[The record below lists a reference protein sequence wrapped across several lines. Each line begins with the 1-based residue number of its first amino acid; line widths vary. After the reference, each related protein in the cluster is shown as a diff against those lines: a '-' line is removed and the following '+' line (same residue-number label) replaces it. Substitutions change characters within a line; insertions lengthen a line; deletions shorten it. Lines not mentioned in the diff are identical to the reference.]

1 MKRYRSV
8 VTWVIGGALLVSG
21 SRGQTPGAAADPAGR
36 WADTWVAMPQL
47 TEPGNL
53 PPPPFTTQTG
63 VFLDST
69 LRQTLHVTV
78 GGSRLR
84 VRFSNAFGD
93 TALVITAA
101 HLALPASGAV
111 GVSAIRPGSD
121 RVLTFQGRTSVT
133 IPAGAQAVSDPL
145 NLAVAPAENLAVTI
159 YLAQGQ
165 PSLNITSHPG
175 SRTTTYIVAGNH
187 VGDPDLSGATQ
198 VAHWYFLS
206 GVQVLA
212 DPATSG
218 AVMLGDSLTDGRG
231 STTDHNDRWPDQ
243 LAARLRAHRST
254 RAVAVLNQAAGGNRV
269 LNDGLGPSL
278 LARLDRDLLAH
289 SGVRWAIVF
298 EGINDIGT
306 ADATQDAQQAVGDA
320 LIRAYEQIIVR
331 AHDRGIAVYGAT
343 LTPMEGSIYTD
354 PAGVREAT
362 RQAVNRW
369 IRTSGQFDAV
379 IDFDRAVRDPDD
391 HELIAPAFD
400 SGDHL
405 HLNPAGYQAL
415 AAALDLDLFR
425 IRSDGRALVD
435 RDDFAEP

>member
-1 MKRYRSV
+1 MKRTWSV
-8 VTWVIGGALLVSG
+8 VTSVIGGILLVLG
-21 SRGQTPGAAADPAGR
+21 SRGQTPIAAAEPAGR
-36 WADTWVAMPQL
+36 WADSWVAMPQL

-53 PPPPFTTQTG
+53 PPPPFTTATG

-69 LRQTLHVTV
+69 VRQTMHVTV

-101 HLALPASGAV
+101 HLALPATGAV
-111 GVSAIRPGSD
+111 GGSAIRAGSD
-121 RVLTFQGRTSVT
+121 RTLTFQGRTAVT

-145 NLAVAPAENLAVTI
+145 NLPVSAAESLAVTI

-175 SRTTTYIVAGNH
+175 SRTTSYMVAGNH
-187 VGDPDLSGATQ
+187 VADLDLAGAAH
-198 VAHWYFLS
+198 VDHWYFLS
-206 GVQVLA
+206 GVQVVSEP
-212 DPATSG
+212 DTFG

-231 STTDHNDRWPDQ
+231 STTNQNDRWPDQ

-254 RAVAVLNQAAGGNRV
+254 HSVAVLNQAAGGNRV
-269 LNDGLGPSL
+269 LNDGLGPNL

-289 SGVRWAIVF
+289 SGARWALVF
-298 EGINDIGT
+298 EGVNDIGT
-306 ADATQDAQQAVGDA
+306 ADATEDAQRAVGDE

-343 LTPMEGSIYTD
+343 ITPLQGSFYTD
-354 PAGVREAT
+354 PAGLREAT
-362 RQAVNRW
+362 REAVNHW
-369 IRTSGQFDAV
+369 IRTSGRFDAV
-379 IDFDRAVRDPDD
+379 IDFDRAVRDRDD
-391 HELIAPAFD
+391 PTIIAPAFD

-405 HLNPAGYQAL
+405 HLNPAGYQAV
-415 AAALDLDLFR
+415 ADAVDLGLFR
-425 IRSDGRALVD
+425 VRPELEFGER
-435 RDDFAEP
+435 

>member
-8 VTWVIGGALLVSG
+8 VAAVIGGAMLFAG
-21 SRGQTPGAAADPAGR
+21 SRGQTPGVAADPAAR

-69 LRQTLHVTV
+69 VRQTLHVTV
-78 GGSRLR
+78 GGSRVR

-101 HLALPASGAV
+101 HLALPAGGVV
-111 GVSAIRPGSD
+111 GVSAIRAGSD
-121 RVLTFQGRTSVT
+121 RVLTFQGQTSVSV
-133 IPAGAQAVSDPL
+133 PAGAQVVSDPL
-145 NLAVAPAENLAVTI
+145 TLGVAPAENLAVTI

-187 VGDPDLSGATQ
+187 VGDPDLTGAAQ

-212 DPATSG
+212 DAATSG

-231 STTDHNDRWPDQ
+231 STTDQNDRWPNQ
-243 LAARLRAHRST
+243 LAARLRTHIST

-269 LNDGLGPSL
+269 LNDGLGPNL

-289 SGVRWAIVF
+289 SGVRWALVF

-306 ADATQDAQQAVGDA
+306 ADATPGAQQAVGDA

-343 LTPMEGSIYTD
+343 LTPMVGSLYTE
-354 PAGVREAT
+354 PTGVREAT
-362 RQAVNRW
+362 REAVNHW
-369 IRTSGQFDAV
+369 IQTSGKFDAV

-391 HELIAPAFD
+391 HEVIAPAFD

-405 HLNPAGYQAL
+405 HLTPTGYQAL
-415 AAALDLDLFR
+415 AQAVDLDLFR
-425 IRSDGRALVD
+425 IGGGGRELHD
-435 RDDFAEP
+435 RGEFTEP